1 MPATAATSA
10 TTSLSL
16 RAWEKNCIIGLGP
29 GSILFLGSAV
39 PLLGLVCAMVPKL
52 AVQSSAPIPVVFPPC
67 TVGSARDFVR
77 SRTGDRRCRCLHL
90 LELLAQ
96 ACFGSRVT
104 ILLPAA

>member
-1 MPATAATSA
+1 MRSTLVEYLNRADLVLRAPTSRVPNMPATATTSA

-29 GSILFLGSAV
+29 GSILFLGSVV

-67 TVGSARDFVR
+67 TVGSARD
-77 SRTGDRRCRCLHL
+77 SSG
-90 LELLAQ
+90 LE
-96 ACFGSRVT
+96 RDT
-104 ILLPAA
+104 